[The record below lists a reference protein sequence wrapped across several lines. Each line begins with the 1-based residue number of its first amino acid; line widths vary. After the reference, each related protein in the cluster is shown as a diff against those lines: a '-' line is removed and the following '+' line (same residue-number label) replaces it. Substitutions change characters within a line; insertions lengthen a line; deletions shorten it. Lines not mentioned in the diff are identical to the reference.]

1 MTDIKTYIPLPTLRA
16 FHECPAQNR
25 AIVGPVG
32 SGKTS
37 AATLECGLYLPQF
50 LYDQYKIKRSRWAII
65 RNSYPELRDTTMKT
79 VKEWFPD
86 VVHKIQTSEMHFTL
100 PGGLRVEFL
109 FRSCDRPE
117 DVKKF
122 KSLELTGAW
131 IDESIEVKSEVL
143 LMLKNRVGRFP
154 PKCPV
159 KWCIE
164 TTNPPDIEHPLYS
177 NYVWTT
183 PPPGPVPEG
192 EPLENHVGFWQPPG
206 ENDSNLRPMYY
217 ADLRHDYRNNPDWID
232 MYIDGKPG
240 LMATG
245 RLVFNNFKRSNHVS
259 HGTLKW
265 NNGPLYRGWD
275 NSGNCPAAVVVQCPT
290 AGSIQVLREYCT
302 DKMGIVDFTRWV
314 VADCELRWP
323 GASYTDYADPAGEN
337 QYSTKSG
344 DFTSNAELQ
353 LQECRVQTIASEQN
367 WTARKEAV
375 ETSLRL
381 IDGLLIDPSC
391 HRLVNGFIAGYTYPE
406 IGGTGIFR
414 DKPLK
419 NRFSH
424 PHDALQYV
432 LVKLTRPTY
441 AKAENPIYWE
451 GRQQYADGDYNEL
464 EVGR

>member
-1 MTDIKTYIPLPTLRA
+1 LTDIKTYTPLPTLRL
-16 FHECPAQNR
+16 FHESPAQHR

-32 SGKTS
+32 SGKTV
-37 AATLECGLYLPQF
+37 AATMEVCYYLPVF
-50 LYDQYKIKRSRWAII
+50 LAAQYNIKKTRWAII
-65 RNSYPELRDTTMKT
+65 RNSYPELRDTTMRS
-79 VKEWFPD
+79 VKDWFPD
-86 VVHKIQTSEMHFTL
+86 CEHKVQANEFYYVL
-100 PGGLRVEFL
+100 PGGIKVEL
-109 FRSCDRPE
+109 WFRSCDRPE

-122 KSLELTGAW
+122 RSMELTGVW
-131 IDESIEVKSEVL
+131 FEESIEIKEEVKL
-143 LMLKNRVGRFP
+143 LIDTRLKRLP
-154 PKCPV
+154 PACPV
-159 KWCIE
+159 KFSIE
-164 TTNPPDIEHPLYS
+164 TTNPPDIENPLY
-177 NYVWTT
+177 YKYKWHTL
-183 PPPGPVPEG
+183 PPGPMPEK
-192 EPLENHVGFWQPPG
+192 EPLANHEGFWQPPD
-206 ENDSNLRPMYY
+206 ENLVNLDKNYYMNLRE
-217 ADLRHDYRNNPDWID
+217 RYRDNPDWVD
-232 MYIDGKPG
+232 MYIEGKPG

-245 RLVFNNFKRSNHVS
+245 RLVFNNFKREAHVS
-259 HGTLKW
+259 HETLKW
-265 NNGPLYRGWD
+265 SNGPLYRGWD

-323 GASYTDYADPAGEN
+323 GASYTDYADPAGEH